1 MPSTTGM
8 PEAATA
14 QTLIDSI
21 RRAGLLDTA
30 LEAAFRALPRAAF
43 LPNLPLDQV
52 YKDEAVP
59 IKVDE
64 DGTVLSSSSQPS
76 MMAIMLQQL
85 DLKPGQNVLEIGTG
99 TGYNAA
105 LMQYLVGDEGKVT
118 TIEID
123 AQVAEQARANL
134 QRAAMSQV
142 QVVESDGAVGY
153 APRASYD
160 RIMATAG
167 VWDVPRAWVRQMK
180 PKGVLVAPIWMDG
193 FEVSAALTL
202 QPDGTLYSRD
212 NRLCWFIRLRGQ
224 ASGPETAVRVATSGL
239 YVYSSAH
246 IDSAA
251 LQMLLSDD
259 AEETYLGVQ
268 LDSWEYWRG
277 FLPYFVLNV
286 PDSFV
291 LARYHVDRDTSPY
304 GITSGGF
311 ALITPGSACFVPVG
325 AKGAARSFG
334 SADALLAVQET
345 SAHWERD
352 GKPRQD
358 RLRLRLIPSGQPFDG
373 GRAKVYTRRDH
384 DLIAWLEREG
394 TDA

>member
-1 MPSTTGM
+1 MPDA
-8 PEAATA
+8 PATA
-14 QTLIDSI
+14 EALIDSI
-21 RRAGLLDTA
+21 KQAGLLDA
-30 LEAAFRALPRAAF
+30 SLEAAFRAVPRAAF
-43 LPNLPLDQV
+43 LPNLPPDQV

-76 MMAIMLQQL
+76 MMAIMLRQL
-85 DLKPGQNVLEIGTG
+85 DLKPGQNVLEIGAG

-105 LMQYLVGDEGKVT
+105 LMQYLVGDLGKVT

-134 QRAAMSQV
+134 QRVTMSQV
-142 QVVESDGAVGY
+142 LVVEGDGAVGY

-160 RIMATAG
+160 RIIVTAG
-167 VWDVPRAWVRQMK
+167 IWDVPEAWIRQMK
-180 PKGVLVAPIWMDG
+180 PKSILVAPIWMDG
-193 FEVSAALTL
+193 FELSAALTL

-224 ASGPETAVRVATSGL
+224 ASGPESAVRVATSGL

-259 AEETYLGVQ
+259 AEETYLGVP
-268 LDSWEYWRG
+268 LDTWEYWRG

-286 PDSFV
+286 PDTFT
-291 LARYHVDRDTSPY
+291 LARYHVDRDTAPY
-304 GITSGGF
+304 GITASGF
-311 ALITPGSACFVPVG
+311 ALIAPGSACFVPVG
-325 AKGAARSFG
+325 AQGAARSFG

-345 SAHWERD
+345 IAAWERD
-352 GKPRQD
+352 GKPRQE
-358 RLRLRLIPSGQPFDG
+358 RLRMRLVPKGWSLDG
-373 GRAKVYTRRDH
+373 VPGKVYTRRDH
-384 DLIAWLEREG
+384 DLIAWLERGG
-394 TDA
+394 TNA